1 MEWQWVK
8 KISMWYDSI
17 AITYLK
23 IKGKNIEG
31 EKRPEHLRS
40 KHQEAGQAYNWMGHV
55 DSS

>member
-1 MEWQWVK
+1 MK

-40 KHQEAGQAYNWMGHV
+40 KHQEAGQAYN
-55 DSS
+55 